1 MLNGLLVQ
9 EPQIERPEH
18 EDNSDVHYQPLPKPV
33 PEEQDVHADHDDYQC
48 EHVKHNGYLISH
60 PSFLLR
66 AAEYRPPFL
75 SSLEKRGPTLK
86 IRTIFSGG
94 YRVHRARRILA
105 PGGGHRASRS
115 TGRCGAAAAPSLRW
129 TRYNARVNRLDAIR
143 LLKALVTAGAKPRA
157 PIDRAWIDE
166 IAVRDVSLHGTELA
180 SALAYAEGERWLADS
195 PARKDWIYL
204 TRTGEIVAKRSVI

>member
-1 MLNGLLVQ
+1 VLNGLLVQ

-94 YRVHRARRILA
+94 IEFIARGEFWPPGVGIEPHALQVAAVLPPRHRCAGPAIMRGWIA
-105 PGGGHRASRS
+105 
-115 TGRCGAAAAPSLRW
+115 W
-129 TRYNARVNRLDAIR
+129 TPYDF
-143 LLKALVTAGAKPRA
+143 
-157 PIDRAWIDE
+157 
-166 IAVRDVSLHGTELA
+166 
-180 SALAYAEGERWLADS
+180 
-195 PARKDWIYL
+195 
-204 TRTGEIVAKRSVI
+204 